1 MLLIGSQTG
10 VWQIALPSGLAVTIG
25 IYLTAH
31 ISDGHLNP
39 AVTLAFGIVR
49 WKQFRFY
56 RTIPHILCQTFGA
69 FLAACTVYLLYNET
83 IKDFE
88 RSHNITKGEDGSQI
102 TATIFARYFPNPLV
116 YDPNDTATFELV
128 PIWKAVLVEAWA
140 TFILVFVIFGLT
152 HPSNT
157 TIVKHSVFVPV
168 IVGITIAILI
178 SIFGPLTQTGINPAF
193 DFGPRLFA
201 AMVGWGRIAIP
212 GPRYGFW
219 VYTVGPFIGGTLG
232 GVSSDAMQYIV
243 DRLIHKK
250 ADS

>member
-1 MLLIGSQTG
+1 M
-10 VWQIALPSGLAVTIG
+10 AVTIA

-39 AVTLAFGIVR
+39 AVTLAFSIVR

-56 RTIPHILCQTFGA
+56 RTIPYIISQTFGA
-69 FLAACTVYLLYNET
+69 FLAAGTVYLLYYET
-83 IKDFE
+83 IIDFE
-88 RSHNITKGEDGSQI
+88 RSHNITRGQDGSQL

-116 YDPNDTATFELV
+116 YHVDHDDVTAHNFTLV
-128 PIWKAVLVEAWA
+128 PVWKALMVETWA

-178 SIFGPLTQTGINPAF
+178 SIFGPLTQAGINPAF

-201 AMVGWGRIAIP
+201 ALTGWERIAIP

-219 VYTVGPFIGGTLG
+219 VYIVGPFIGGTLG
-232 GVSSDAMQYIV
+232 GATSDIIQYIV
-243 DRLIHKK
+243 NRLKHRKTII
-250 ADS
+250 DS